1 MTSDQA
7 TDALCISLIVTDRSG
22 EQTSVIANTGE
33 PLMYALRDA
42 ELGIEASCG
51 GGGICATCHIYL
63 DNGWLDLVPEPDVFE
78 KMQLEGLVYSNEAS
92 RLACQITVSARMASK
107 RLTIAPEE
115 I

>member
-1 MTSDQA
+1 MSSDQA

-63 DNGWLDLVPEPDVFE
+63 DDGWLDLVPAPDVFE
-78 KMQLEGLVYSNEAS
+78 EMQLEGLIHRIEKS
-92 RLACQITVSARMASK
+92 RLACQIPVCARMASK
-107 RLTIAPEE
+107 SLTIAPEE
-115 I
+115 L